1 MSTAIARPERQS
13 VAQIVPAAVIR
24 LARVNKWFGAYHVL
38 RDIDLNIAAGERVVL
53 CGPSGSGKTTLLRC
67 LGGLEAAQSGVIEIA
82 GLRKPVGPLAH
93 GAPTSGVAM
102 VFQQSAL
109 FLNLRVIDNL
119 TIGLRRVRNVALR
132 ETEAIAMERL
142 GQLGLAGLAQ
152 RFPRQLSGGQ
162 QQRVEIARA
171 LCMNPSVLLFDEPTA
186 ALDPE
191 LKSEVGRMI
200 RQLGSEGRTIVVAT
214 HEPSLVHQLAARV
227 VRMADGR
234 IIGEAQSDEIVN
246 AIP

>member
-1 MSTAIARPERQS
+1 MSTALAKTDGRS
-13 VAQIVPAAVIR
+13 VGRNVPAAVIR
-24 LARVNKWFGAYHVL
+24 LAQVNKWFGAYHVL
-38 RDIDLNIAAGERVVL
+38 RDVDLTIADGERVVL
-53 CGPSGSGKTTLLRC
+53 WGPSGSGKTTLLRC
-67 LGGLEAAQSGVIEIA
+67 LGGLEAAQSGVIEI
-82 GLRKPVGPLAH
+82 GGVRKAVGPLAH

-119 TIGLRRVRNVALR
+119 TIGLRRVRKIPLR
-132 ETEAIAMERL
+132 EAEAIAMKKLR
-142 GQLGLAGLAQ
+142 QLGLAELPR

-200 RQLGSEGRTIVVAT
+200 RQLGGEGRTIVVAT
-214 HEPSLVHQLAARV
+214 HEPALVHELEPRV

-234 IIGEAQSDEIVN
+234 IVGEAQSNEIAN
-246 AIP
+246 AIT

>member
-1 MSTAIARPERQS
+1 MSTAIARTERRS
-13 VAQIVPAAVIR
+13 LGRNVPAAVIR
-24 LARVNKWFGAYHVL
+24 LAQVNKWFGAYQVL
-38 RDIDLNIAAGERVVL
+38 HDIDLTIADGERVVL
-53 CGPSGSGKTTLLRC
+53 WGPSGSGKTTLLRC
-67 LGGLEAAQSGVIEIA
+67 LGGLETAQSGIIEIA
-82 GLRKPVGPLAH
+82 GVRKPVGPLAH
-93 GAPTSGVAM
+93 GAPTFGIAM

-119 TIGLRRVRNVALR
+119 TIGLRRVRKIALR
-132 ETEAIAMERL
+132 EAEAIAMEKL
-142 GQLGLAGLAQ
+142 GQLGLAELAR

-214 HEPSLVHQLAARV
+214 HEPALVHELEPRV

-234 IIGEAQSDEIVN
+234 IVAETQSNELAN
-246 AIP
+246 AIT